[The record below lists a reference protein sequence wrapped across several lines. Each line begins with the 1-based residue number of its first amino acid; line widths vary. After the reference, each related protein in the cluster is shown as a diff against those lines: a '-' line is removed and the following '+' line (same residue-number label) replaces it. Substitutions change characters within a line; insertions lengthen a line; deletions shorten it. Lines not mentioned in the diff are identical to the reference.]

1 MIFLKLSTME
11 YPRYEGDIR
20 IEHPE
25 ITEDQTGD
33 TFPMVDD
40 YAVVEQIPTPTY
52 DPKTQYIAQG
62 TPVQVDGTWQSVW
75 VVSDYTTEQ
84 LAAIAAAEA
93 AAAAPHT
100 HAHKNRPSTNVSG
113 SAPNV
118 IT

>member
-25 ITEDQTGD
+25 IPDDQTGD
-33 TFPMVDD
+33 NFPAVDD
-40 YAVVEQIPTPTY
+40 YAVVEQTPIPTY
-52 DPKTQYIAQG
+52 DPNTQYVTQT
-62 TPVQVDGTWQSVW
+62 TPIQVDGTWQSVW
-75 VVSDYTTEQ
+75 EVVDLTADE
-84 LAAIAAAEA
+84 LAAIAAAN
-93 AAAAPHT
+93 APPVRPVR
-100 HAHKNRPSTNVSG
+100 KQRPSTNVSG